1 VRVPW
6 LYCRLLYTIV
16 SSIRPLKSADPY
28 FEDIKKLDCE
38 TSRLSKVKIGRIKRP
53 NAKRRELKII
63 TGRVLKIRA
72 RIRNTLFYSELMNWP
87 NKLECLLLACLS
99 VRCDVIL

>member
-16 SSIRPLKSADPY
+16 SSIKPLKSADPY

-53 NAKRRELKII
+53 NAKRRIKNNYWEGFENQGPYSQHL
-63 TGRVLKIRA
+63 VL
-72 RIRNTLFYSELMNWP
+72 F
-87 NKLECLLLACLS
+87 
-99 VRCDVIL
+99 